1 MQTQQIFEFNGQQVE
16 FDLSSANIMVNA
28 NEMAKIFGKLVPDFL
43 RLDQTKS
50 FINEALNNG
59 NSHYLGI
66 QKEQDLYISK
76 QRSGTWM
83 HRVLALKF
91 AAWLDPAFELWV
103 YITIDQL
110 MQGKLTEEVGFW
122 KSQYEVLAE
131 NARQMIEADDL
142 GKEKTKEA
150 KDYFK
155 KSNELKHSIL
165 GSLSTQQ
172 LQLTF

>member
-1 MQTQQIFEFNGQQVE
+1 MNAVQIFEFNGQQVE

-28 NEMAKIFGKLVPDFL
+28 TEMAKIYGTDLGQFL
-43 RLDQTKS
+43 RNETTKR
-50 FINEALNNG
+50 FIAEFLNPA
-59 NSHYLGI
+59 NSQFLGI
-66 QKEQDLYISK
+66 QREEDLYVSK

-103 YITIDQL
+103 YVTIDQL
-110 MQGKLTEEVGFW
+110 LQGKLTEEVGFW
-122 KSQYEVLAE
+122 KKQYEALAE

-150 KDYFK
+150 KDFFK

-165 GSLSTQQ
+165 DSLSSQQ
-172 LQLTF
+172 FQLIF